1 MVTVKEFYWSWD
13 FKSGLGVWKVLFWQ
27 SAENYEA
34 VRNEVRNVR
43 WWCSDV
49 GHGEGG
55 GSGQD
60 LLLALLQRVP
70 QPRLPQEEGG
80 AQGHLAAG
88 LLQVLFIVS
97 DFQQSFTKC
106 FLIYSLFD
114 YDKSGTICVQKFRQ
128 ILKTKLVSD
137 GDINEMIE
145 GDSRHFLHP

>member
-1 MVTVKEFYWSWD
+1 MSRII
-13 FKSGLGVWKVLFWQ
+13 SL
-27 SAENYEA
+27 S
-34 VRNEVRNVR
+34 RRR
-43 WWCSDV
+43 CSDV
-49 GHGEGG
+49 EDGQV
-55 GSGQD
+55 SRRGQD

-80 AQGHLAAG
+80 AQGQLAAG
-88 LLQVLFIVS
+88 LLQVLFIIS
-97 DFQQSFTKC
+97 DFQY

-145 GDSRHFLHP
+145 GDSRHSLHQQ